1 MRIPAGTA
9 MRDEVEK
16 EEVEKEEVEKE
27 EVGNKR
33 EVGGQSTE
41 DLG

>member
-1 MRIPAGTA
+1 MRIPAGPA
-9 MRDEVEK
+9 MRD
-16 EEVEKEEVEKE
+16 EVEKEEVEKE

>member
-1 MRIPAGTA
+1 MRIPTGTA
-9 MRDEVEK
+9 VRD
-16 EEVEKEEVEKE
+16 EVEKE

>member
-9 MRDEVEK
+9 VRD
-16 EEVEKEEVEKE
+16 EVEKE

-33 EVGGQSTE
+33 EVGRQSTE

>member
-1 MRIPAGTA
+1 MRIPAGTPV
-9 MRDEVEK
+9 R
-16 EEVEKEEVEKE
+16 EEVEKE